1 MKLFLVEIKWR
12 EGEHNIRL
20 EDVLAKIEE
29 ARWRVNFWSLT
40 GNTTINALTTTT
52 AAAQSRRHVGWIR
65 YHAGNCKARI
75 THRNG
80 DSASWQLANTR
91 IQGQETGC
99 FVSHESANHNNKVSP
114 MAGWCND
121 RQRTDLRWS
130 KLFDP
135 VHGADGW
142 QVLPILSLLAPYLY
156 QWLCLMK

>member
-1 MKLFLVEIKWR
+1 
-12 EGEHNIRL
+12 
-20 EDVLAKIEE
+20 
-29 ARWRVNFWSLT
+29 
-40 GNTTINALTTTT
+40 LTTTT

-99 FVSHESANHNNKVSP
+99 FVSHESANHNNKFSP

-121 RQRTDLRWS
+121 RQRTPFLRWS
-130 KLFDP
+130 KLLIPFMVP
-135 VHGADGW
+135 MVGKYYPYCH
-142 QVLPILSLLAPYLY
+142 LLAPYLFSEMFDEVGMDALIQKRDVSHLFRIY
-156 QWLCLMK
+156 FA